1 MISQPDETVLQRVA
15 ATAHVTFVDQN
26 GDPTAAGGTVTVDIA
41 TIDGSTVATGRA
53 TTGGDGTGVYTAAL
67 TAVETADLDLL
78 TFTWKDTG
86 TARATT
92 HVEIAGGAYFGLV
105 ALGRQEPSIANANKS
120 DTQVRK
126 ALDEAIREAERCCAV
141 SWVPRYNYGTVC
153 AASDGTV
160 VLDTP
165 LVRSLRSVADSEGNA
180 VDFTDALLHD
190 TGKVTRLATSGY
202 LTVGWEHGADRPPA
216 PVLAMV
222 ARRTRYRLGLSIS
235 PDQDRQARFVMQ
247 DGQTIGFAHAG
258 AFMTGDDEVDSV
270 YSRFGWRVPG
280 VG

>member
-1 MISQPDETVLQRVA
+1 MNPQPDETVLQRVV

-41 TIDGSTVATGRA
+41 AADGSTVATGRA

-67 TAVETADLDLL
+67 TATETADLDLL

-92 HVEIAGGAYFGLV
+92 HVEIAGGSYFGLI

-120 DTQVRK
+120 DAQVRD
-126 ALDEAIREAERCCAV
+126 ALQQSIRECERCCAV
-141 SWVPRYNYGTVC
+141 AWVPRYNYGTVC

-165 LVRSLRSVADSEGNA
+165 LLRSLRSVTDSEGNA
-180 VDFTDALLHD
+180 VD
-190 TGKVTRLATSGY
+190 TGKVTRLGASGY

-222 ARRTRYRLGLSIS
+222 ARRARYRLGLSIS

-247 DGQTIGFAHAG
+247 DGQTIGFAAAG
-258 AFMTGDDEVDSV
+258 AFMTGDDEADSV
-270 YSRFGWRVPG
+270 YARFGWRTPG
-280 VG
+280 VA